1 MIHKCNCL
9 GNLHA
14 YSSKS
19 HWFQLGIFPDKY
31 IELQPKPK
39 KVKGLKEKGYQMHI
53 FFYFTLNQGLQTQI
67 RNKKWTT
74 ESLYL
79 VPHQPLIPDPLTYLT
94 NDNLYSV
101 HIWRISWGF
110 GKQPPWL
117 EKMGSSW
124 VHALFLF
131 FEDTSNLS
139 PIIHLS
145 SINMYLNFI
154 FKTVFFWPLTPCQI
168 FDAALWLKSLET

>member
-39 KVKGLKEKGYQMHI
+39 KVKGLKGLSNAY
-53 FFYFTLNQGLQTQI
+53 FFLFHPKPGSPNPNQEQEVDHREPLSGPPPASDPRSSDLFDQQQPILCSHLENILRVWEAASLAGKIGL
-67 RNKKWTT
+67 
-74 ESLYL
+74 
-79 VPHQPLIPDPLTYLT
+79 
-94 NDNLYSV
+94 
-101 HIWRISWGF
+101 
-110 GKQPPWL
+110 
-117 EKMGSSW
+117 SSW
-124 VHALFLF
+124 LHALFLF